1 MRNPTAAFCS
11 PSWYSSTIG
20 TDILYLY
27 PRRLR
32 STSSLNK
39 AMVSVIWSREWKK
52 SKFIFKKLQN
62 GIPDNRVVARFV
74 GGCVRN
80 YLLNEKIDDIDIA
93 TILTTDQIKEKFK
106 DTNLKVIDTGIKHG
120 TVTIVSKNHKVELTT
135 LRKDIKTDGRHAEVE
150 YTDSWQQDSERRD
163 FTINAIYMDIN
174 GKLYDPQMGT
184 VDLKNKN
191 IKFIGDPQKR
201 IEEDYLRIVRF
212 IRFKVMYDIVVEPT
226 TSDAIKQNLDGIQ
239 KISKERILIELL
251 KILSLKNFLTINQ
264 SSNLREIFSMI
275 FPEFLYLNRL
285 ERLKKVYQYSKVN
298 VDILL
303 AVMLIDD
310 KENHEYFIHKYNAS
324 NKTKETLE
332 QFYKN
337 LIKLKNDKEF
347 FEKNLIKNVYLNGKN
362 HLIAL
367 NLINFSIN
375 SKVKINDFNK
385 TFNKIL
391 KIKVPIFPIDG
402 EILKQKGMQEGQ
414 SLGNVLKTLEKEWIN
429 NNFKISNERVE
440 EIIKINS
447 N

>member
-1 MRNPTAAFCS
+1 M
-11 PSWYSSTIG
+11 
-20 TDILYLY
+20 
-27 PRRLR
+27 
-32 STSSLNK
+32 LNLSFNFLK
-39 AMVSVIWSREWKK
+39 NIKNLIFPFYK
-52 SKFIFKKLQN
+52 NKDLKFIFKKLQD
-62 GIPDNRVVARFV
+62 GIPKNRVVARFV
-74 GGCVRN
+74 GGCVRK
-80 YLLNEKIDDIDIA
+80 YLSNEKIDDIDIA

-106 DTNLKVIDTGIKHG
+106 DTNLKVIDTGVKHG

-150 YTDSWQQDSERRD
+150 YTDNWQQDSERRD
-163 FTINAIYMDIN
+163 FSINAIYMDIN

-184 VDLKNKN
+184 IDLKNKN

-212 IRFKVMYDIVVEPT
+212 IRFKVMYNIVVEPT

-285 ERLKKVYQYSKVN
+285 ERLKKIYQYSKVN

-303 AVMLIDD
+303 AVMLIDE
-310 KENHEYFIHKYNAS
+310 KENHEYFIHKYNVS

-332 QFYKN
+332 KFNKN

-347 FEKNLIKNVYLNGKN
+347 FEKNLIKNVYFNGKN

-375 SKVKINDFNK
+375 SKVKINDFTK
-385 TFNKIL
+385 TLSKIL
-391 KIKVPIFPIDG
+391 KIKIPIFPIDG
-402 EILKQKGMQEGQ
+402 ETLKQKGMQEGQ
-414 SLGNVLKTLEKEWIN
+414 TLGIVLKTLEKEWIN

-440 EIIKINS
+440 EIIKVNS

>member
-1 MRNPTAAFCS
+1 MLNLSFNFLKNIKSFIFPFYRNK
-11 PSWYSSTIG
+11 
-20 TDILYLY
+20 DL
-27 PRRLR
+27 
-32 STSSLNK
+32 
-39 AMVSVIWSREWKK
+39 
-52 SKFIFKKLQN
+52 KFIFKKLQE
-62 GIPDNRVVARFV
+62 GIPEDKVAARFV
-74 GGCVRN
+74 GGCVRKH
-80 YLLNEKIDDIDIA
+80 LSKEKIDDIDIA

-106 DTNLKVIDTGIKHG
+106 DTNLKVIDTGVKHG
-120 TVTIVSKNHKVELTT
+120 TVTIVSENHKVELTT

-174 GKLYDPQMGT
+174 GKIYDPQMGT

-337 LIKLKNDKEF
+337 LINIKNDKEF
-347 FEKNLIKNVYLNGKN
+347 LEKNLIKNVYLNGKN

-367 NLINFSIN
+367 SLINFSIN
-375 SKVKINDFNK
+375 SKVKINDFTK
-385 TFNKIL
+385 TLNKIL

-440 EIIKINS
+440 EIIKVNS

>member
-1 MRNPTAAFCS
+1 MFS
-11 PSWYSSTIG
+11 Q
-20 TDILYLY
+20 
-27 PRRLR
+27 
-32 STSSLNK
+32 SLNL
-39 AMVSVIWSREWKK
+39 IKK
-52 SKFIFKKLQN
+52 LKRTFFPFYKNEDLKFIFKKLQD
-62 GIPDNRVVARFV
+62 GVPKEKVAARFV
-74 GGCVRN
+74 GGCVRK
-80 YLLNEKIDDIDIA
+80 YLSNEKIDDIDIA

-106 DTNLKVIDTGIKHG
+106 DTNLKVIDTGVKHG

-150 YTDSWQQDSERRD
+150 YTDDWQQDSERRD

-285 ERLKKVYQYSKVN
+285 ERLKKIYQYSEVN
-298 VDILL
+298 IDILL
-303 AVMLIDD
+303 AVMLIDE
-310 KENHEYFIHKYNAS
+310 KENHEYFIHKYNVS

-332 QFYKN
+332 KFNKN

-347 FEKNLIKNVYLNGKN
+347 FEKNLIKNAYFNGKN
-362 HLIAL
+362 HLVAL

-375 SKVKINDFNK
+375 SKVKINDFTKNLH
-385 TFNKIL
+385 KIL
-391 KIKVPIFPIDG
+391 KIKIPIFPIDG
-402 EILKQKGMQEGQ
+402 ETLKQKGMREGQ
-414 SLGNVLKTLEKEWIN
+414 KLGNVLKTLEKEWIN
-429 NNFKISNERVE
+429 NNFKISNERIE
-440 EIIKINS
+440 EIIKVNS

>member
-1 MRNPTAAFCS
+1 MLNLNFNFLKSIKSFIFPFYRNK
-11 PSWYSSTIG
+11 
-20 TDILYLY
+20 DL
-27 PRRLR
+27 
-32 STSSLNK
+32 
-39 AMVSVIWSREWKK
+39 
-52 SKFIFKKLQN
+52 KFIFKKLQK
-62 GIPDNRVVARFV
+62 GIPEDKVAARFV
-74 GGCVRN
+74 GGCVRK
-80 YLLNEKIDDIDIA
+80 YLSNEKIDDIDIA

-106 DTNLKVIDTGIKHG
+106 DTNLKVIDTGVKHG

-285 ERLKKVYQYSKVN
+285 ERLKKIYQYSEVN

-303 AVMLIDD
+303 AVMLIDE

-332 QFYKN
+332 KFNKN
-337 LIKLKNDKEF
+337 LIKLKNDREF

-375 SKVKINDFNK
+375 SKVKINDFTK
-385 TFNKIL
+385 TLNKIL
-391 KIKVPIFPIDG
+391 KIKVPMFPIDG
-402 EILKQKGMQEGQ
+402 ETLKQKGMQEGQ
-414 SLGNVLKTLEKEWIN
+414 MLGNVLKILEKEWIN

-440 EIIKINS
+440 EIIRFNS